1 MTMSAQ
7 EIRDFA
13 KQLDQERLALLDKL
27 DSCSEEQLT
36 NRPKAD
42 DWCSRGIAE
51 HLMMSEHFMF
61 LDLPDPATLK
71 PLKQPFK
78 SKMMLPMANMIL
90 NANISVAPPPGG
102 EPSDKPTLAE
112 IRARW
117 DESQAWLQKF
127 VNHFDSPELDQP
139 LINHPLLGPTPTMK
153 LLQFVQT
160 HFNYHKRQINQR
172 IGSA

>member
-1 MTMSAQ
+1 MSSQ
-7 EIRDFA
+7 EIRSFA

-27 DSCSEEQLT
+27 DACSEEQLA
-36 NRPKAD
+36 NKPKSD
-42 DWCSRGIAE
+42 DWCARGIAE
-51 HLMMSEHFMF
+51 HLMMSEKFML

-102 EPSDKPTLAE
+102 APSNNLSLEE
-112 IRARW
+112 IRSNW
-117 DESQAWLQKF
+117 DKSQAWLQKF
-127 VNHFDSPELDQP
+127 VNHFDSPELEQP

-160 HFNYHKRQINQR
+160 HFNYHRRQIAKR
-172 IGSA
+172 IGSG